1 MNKSELVSAIAEHSG
16 LAKSDATKALEATLK
31 VITDTLK
38 DGDTVSLVGF
48 GSFVV
53 RERAE
58 RSGRNPQTG
67 DPLTIPAS
75 KVPAFKPGAALK
87 DAVN

>member
-16 LAKSDATKALEATLK
+16 LAKSDAGKALEATLK
-31 VITDTLK
+31 VITEALK
-38 DGDTVSLVGF
+38 DGDSISLVGF

-67 DPLTIPAS
+67 KPLTIPAS

-87 DAVN
+87 DAVK